1 MGCRLTRTK
10 AKTHE
15 PSHHRHREELHFVDE
30 YGQPITMQVEG
41 RRGRGH
47 RRRQSRCAMECS
59 APTERH
65 WETLRVM
72 GLMEGDERQGD
83 SYSAGSVLL
92 EQWDKDMMPYYG
104 HMTVSPDLYSTSS
117 RMMMSPDIYPPNGYL
132 PRLSNDQHPGHTYL
146 PSVSYSLDHLD
157 RLDYQVPEM
166 LPYQPNSESC
176 LIGCYNTEEMEPK
189 DFSRQSDYRP
199 PWRSDR
205 FLGYLPLSEL
215 DSGLGCGPDSPHHR
229 VAFSEAETDAMSSLP
244 GHTPSSQGSSS
255 SSESLISSEPS
266 DSGFHSVSTGEHRRL
281 HKIHGSHAHRQ
292 THHLR
297 SGHSPREQRGRWDL
311 ESIPETTPMTH
322 SGAPQASRCTVGNST
337 TTTVHFHRA
346 ERSPTLPRHRSPPS
360 PSVGCRTEPC
370 QRRALWLEQQQG
382 GGRLMEAPGRSRTI
396 TDLTEGQ
403 RRRRASHPIV
413 TNPDRQNSQPD
424 TSSNTMGPRS
434 RASYPSNCHPTS
446 HLSIDRTSLP
456 SHQNALRNSQG
467 ANRSREEESLSKSP
481 GSGSSGASDWRGFQT
496 LGNRTGNSKGSSVPF
511 YSTLGAPQRS
521 PHSPPSPRSRLSNQ
535 KSVRNQL
542 LRARAY
548 RLARERSEVTTDEEV
563 RGDGER
569 EGDEDGEDGRWAG
582 RYWSRTERRRHLALS
597 RQHRERRVGAEEQ
610 AGGLQGALSSQTVL
624 ELSHMKQ
631 NRLRNSK
638 LLDDWTTVEELLT
651 HGTRVESDSQL
662 CPSPL
667 LSVTTV

>member
-1 MGCRLTRTK
+1 
-10 AKTHE
+10 
-15 PSHHRHREELHFVDE
+15 
-30 YGQPITMQVEG
+30 MQVEA

-47 RRRQSRCAMECS
+47 RRRQSHCTVDCNV
-59 APTERH
+59 PTERH
-65 WETLRVM
+65 WEALRAM
-72 GLMEGDERQGD
+72 GLMEGERGQGD
-83 SYSAGSVLL
+83 GYNAG
-92 EQWDKDMMPYYG
+92 PYYG
-104 HMTVSPDLYSTSS
+104 HMTMSPDLYSTNSH
-117 RMMMSPDIYPPNGYL
+117 MMMSPNVYSPNGYL
-132 PRLSNDQHPGHTYL
+132 PRSSNDQHPGNSYL

-157 RLDYQVPEM
+157 RLDYQVIYSILNLCLWVTYIYSDKVFLFQGQEM

-189 DFSRQSDYRP
+189 NFPRQSNYRP
-199 PWRSDR
+199 PWQSDR

-215 DSGLGCGPDSPHHR
+215 DSGLGCGPDSPHHQM
-229 VAFSEAETDAMSSLP
+229 ALSEAETDAMSSLP

-292 THHLR
+292 TQNLR

-360 PSVGCRTEPC
+360 PSIGCHTEPC
-370 QRRALWLEQQQG
+370 QRRALWLEQQQQSG
-382 GGRLMEAPGRSRTI
+382 GGMIEAPGRSRTL
-396 TDLTEGQ
+396 TDLSEGQ
-403 RRRRASHPIV
+403 RPRRASHP
-413 TNPDRQNSQPD
+413 NMGDPNSLQDSQPGKP
-424 TSSNTMGPRS
+424 SNTLGPRS
-434 RASYPSNCHPTS
+434 RASYPSNYQPTS
-446 HLSIDRTSLP
+446 HLGIDITSLTN
-456 SHQNALRNSQG
+456 HQNALRNSQG
-467 ANRSREEESLSKSP
+467 VSRSREEDTLSKSP

-496 LGNRTGNSKGSSVPF
+496 LGNRPRIPKGSPVPC
-511 YSTLGAPQRS
+511 YGTLGAPQHN

-563 RGDGER
+563 RGGGERDGE
-569 EGDEDGEDGRWAG
+569 ETGEDGPWAG
-582 RYWSRTERRRHLALS
+582 RYWNRTERRRHLALS
-597 RQHRERRVGAEEQ
+597 RQHRERRGGGGGEEQ
-610 AGGLQGALSSQTVL
+610 ARGLQGSMLSQTVL

>member
-10 AKTHE
+10 AKTRE
-15 PSHHRHREELHFVDE
+15 PAHHRHREERHYVDE
-30 YGQPITMQVEG
+30 YGQPVAVQVEAK
-41 RRGRGH
+41 RGHGH
-47 RRRQSRCAMECS
+47 RRRRSHCAIECS
-59 APTERH
+59 VPTERH
-65 WETLRVM
+65 WEALRAM
-72 GLMEGDERQGD
+72 GLMEGEESQGD
-83 SYSAGSVLL
+83 GYTAG
-92 EQWDKDMMPYYG
+92 PYYG
-104 HMTVSPDLYSTSS
+104 HMTVSPDLYPPNGH
-117 RMMMSPDIYPPNGYL
+117 MMMPPDAYPPNGYL
-132 PRLSNDQHPGHTYL
+132 PRSSNDQHPGNNYL

-157 RLDYQVPEM
+157 RLDYRGQEM
-166 LPYQPNSESC
+166 LHYQPNSESC
-176 LIGCYNTEEMEPK
+176 LIGCYGAEEVDPK
-189 DFSRQSDYRP
+189 NFPRQSDYRQ
-199 PWRSDR
+199 PWRSER
-205 FLGYLPLSEL
+205 PLGYLPLSEL
-215 DSGLGCGPDSPHHR
+215 DSGLGCGPDSPHNR
-229 VAFSEAETDAMSSLP
+229 IALSEAETDAMSSLP

-281 HKIHGSHAHRQ
+281 HKIHGGHTHRQ

-311 ESIPETTPMTH
+311 ESIPETTPMTQP
-322 SGAPQASRCTVGNST
+322 GVPQASHCSVGNST

-360 PSVGCRTEPC
+360 PSIGCRTEPC
-370 QRRALWLEQQQG
+370 QRRALWLEQQHRRG
-382 GGRLMEAPGRSRTI
+382 GTVEGPGRSRTI
-396 TDLTEGQ
+396 TDLSEGQ
-403 RRRRASHPIV
+403 RRRRASHPNMTDPNTAQI
-413 TNPDRQNSQPD
+413 NQPD
-424 TSSNTMGPRS
+424 TTSNALGPRS
-434 RASYPSNCHPTS
+434 RASYPNNCHPAS
-446 HLSIDRTSLP
+446 HLSIDKTSLTN
-456 SHQNALRNSQG
+456 HQNTMRNSPG
-467 ANRSREEESLSKSP
+467 SNRSREEDSLSKSP
-481 GSGSSGASDWRGFQT
+481 GSGSSGMSDWRGIQT
-496 LGNRTGNSKGSSVPF
+496 LGNRPGKPKGTCSPF

-521 PHSPPSPRSRLSNQ
+521 PRSPPSPRSRLSNQ
-535 KSVRNQL
+535 RSVRNQL

-563 RGDGER
+563 RGEGGRLGE
-569 EGDEDGEDGRWAG
+569 EEGEDGRLAG

-597 RQHRERRVGAEEQ
+597 RQHRERRGGGEEQ
-610 AGGLQGALSSQTVL
+610 TGSIQGSLSSQTVL

>member
-1 MGCRLTRTK
+1 MGCRFTRTK
-10 AKTHE
+10 AKTHD
-15 PSHHRHREELHFVDE
+15 PSHHRRREELHFVDE

-41 RRGRGH
+41 RRGHGH
-47 RRRQSRCAMECS
+47 RRRRSRCAMECS
-59 APTERH
+59 VPTERH
-65 WETLRVM
+65 WEALRAM
-72 GLMEGDERQGD
+72 GLMEGKEGQGEG
-83 SYSAGSVLL
+83 YGTG
-92 EQWDKDMMPYYG
+92 PYYG
-104 HMTVSPDLYSTSS
+104 HMTVSPDLYSANSHMMISS
-117 RMMMSPDIYPPNGYL
+117 DVYQPNGYL
-132 PRLSNDQHPGHTYL
+132 PRSSNDQQLGNNYL

-189 DFSRQSDYRP
+189 NIPRQSDFHP

-215 DSGLGCGPDSPHHR
+215 DSGLGCGPDSPNQR
-229 VAFSEAETDAMSSLP
+229 VPFSEAETDAMSSLP

-281 HKIHGSHAHRQ
+281 HKIHGSHTHRQ

-311 ESIPETTPMTH
+311 ESIPETTPVTH
-322 SGAPQASRCTVGNST
+322 SGGPQASRCTVGNST

-346 ERSPTLPRHRSPPS
+346 ERSPTLPRHHSPPS
-360 PSVGCRTEPC
+360 PSAGCRTEPC

-382 GGRLMEAPGRSRTI
+382 GVGIMEAPGRSRTI
-396 TDLTEGQ
+396 TDLSEGQ
-403 RRRRASHPIV
+403 RRRRASHP
-413 TNPDRQNSQPD
+413 NMPDPNAPRNRLQNSQPGT
-424 TSSNTMGPRS
+424 TSSTLGPRS
-434 RASYPSNCHPTS
+434 RASYPSNCHPNS
-446 HLSIDRTSLP
+446 HLSIDRTSLTN
-456 SHQNALRNSQG
+456 HQNALRNSQG
-467 ANRSREEESLSKSP
+467 ANRSREEDSLSKSP
-481 GSGSSGASDWRGFQT
+481 GSGSSRVSDWRGCQT
-496 LGNRTGNSKGSSVPF
+496 LGNCTSNLKGSSGPL
-511 YSTLGAPQRS
+511 YSTLGAPQRN
-521 PHSPPSPRSRLSNQ
+521 PHSPPSPRSRVSNQ

-563 RGDGER
+563 RGEGERDGE
-569 EGDEDGEDGRWAG
+569 EEGEDGRWTG

-597 RQHRERRVGAEEQ
+597 RQLRERRGGGDEQ
-610 AGGLQGALSSQTVL
+610 AGGLQGSLSSQTVL

>member
-1 MGCRLTRTK
+1 MGCRLTRSK
-10 AKTHE
+10 AKTRE
-15 PSHHRHREELHFVDE
+15 PTHHRQREELHYVDE
-30 YGQPITMQVEG
+30 YGQPINVQVET
-41 RRGRGH
+41 RRGHGH
-47 RRRQSRCAMECS
+47 RRRRSHCANECS
-59 APTERH
+59 VPIERH
-65 WETLRVM
+65 WEALRAM
-72 GLMEGDERQGD
+72 GLVEGEAVQGEA
-83 SYSAGSVLL
+83 YSAG
-92 EQWDKDMMPYYG
+92 PYYG
-104 HMTVSPDLYSTSS
+104 HMTVSPDLYTANS
-117 RMMMSPDIYPPNGYL
+117 RMMMSPDGYAPNGYL
-132 PRLSNDQHPGHTYL
+132 ARSNDQHPGNSYL

-157 RLDYQVPEM
+157 RLDYQQAPEM
-166 LPYQPNSESC
+166 LPYQPSSESC
-176 LIGCYNTEEMEPK
+176 LIGCYNTEEMESNH
-189 DFSRQSDYRP
+189 FQRQSEYCP

-205 FLGYLPLSEL
+205 HLGYLPLSEL
-215 DSGLGCGPDSPHHR
+215 DSGLGCGPDSPNHR
-229 VAFSEAETDAMSSLP
+229 MLLSEAETDAMSSLP

-281 HKIHGSHAHRQ
+281 HKIHGNHAHRQ

-322 SGAPQASRCTVGNST
+322 SGTPQASRCTVGNST

-382 GGRLMEAPGRSRTI
+382 GGRTTEAPGRSRTI
-396 TDLTEGQ
+396 TDLSEGQ
-403 RRRRASHPIV
+403 RRRRASHPN
-413 TNPDRQNSQPD
+413 TTDPNTQQNSLQTSQPGNANG
-424 TSSNTMGPRS
+424 TPGPRS
-434 RASYPSNCHPTS
+434 RASYPSNCHSTS
-446 HLSIDRTSLP
+446 HLSLDRTSLTNQ
-456 SHQNALRNSQG
+456 QNSLRSSRG
-467 ANRSREEESLSKSP
+467 STRSREDDSLSKSP
-481 GSGSSGASDWRGFQT
+481 GSGSSGTSDWRGIQT
-496 LGNRTGNSKGSSVPF
+496 LGNRTSNPKGPSGPL
-511 YSTLGAPQRS
+511 YSTLGAPQCS
-521 PHSPPSPRSRLSNQ
+521 PRSPPSPRSRLSNP

-563 RGDGER
+563 RGGDRGGGED
-569 EGDEDGEDGRWAG
+569 GDEGRWAG
-582 RYWSRTERRRHLALS
+582 RYWNRTERRRHLALS
-597 RQHRERRVGAEEQ
+597 RQHRERRVGGEEHG
-610 AGGLQGALSSQTVL
+610 GGLQGALSSQTVL

-651 HGTRVESDSQL
+651 HGTRVESDNQL

>member
-10 AKTHE
+10 AKNRE

-30 YGQPITMQVEG
+30 YGQPINVQVEA
-41 RRGRGH
+41 RRGHAH
-47 RRRQSRCAMECS
+47 RRQRSRCMNECS
-59 APTERH
+59 VPTERH
-65 WETLRVM
+65 WEALRAM
-72 GLMEGDERQGD
+72 GLVEGEEVQGD
-83 SYSAGSVLL
+83 GYSAG
-92 EQWDKDMMPYYG
+92 PYYG
-104 HMTVSPDLYSTSS
+104 HMTVSPDLYSANSQ
-117 RMMMSPDIYPPNGYL
+117 MMMSPDVYSPNGYL
-132 PRLSNDQHPGHTYL
+132 PRSNDQHLSNNYL

-157 RLDYQVPEM
+157 RLDYQQGPEM

-176 LIGCYNTEEMEPK
+176 LIGCYNTDEMEPK
-189 DFSRQSDYRP
+189 NFPRQSDYRP
-199 PWRSDR
+199 PWQSDR
-205 FLGYLPLSEL
+205 HLGYLPLSEL
-215 DSGLGCGPDSPHHR
+215 DSGLGCGPDSPNR
-229 VAFSEAETDAMSSLP
+229 VPLSEAETDAMSSLP
-244 GHTPSSQGSSS
+244 GHTASSQGSSS

-322 SGAPQASRCTVGNST
+322 AGTPQASRCTVGNST

-382 GGRLMEAPGRSRTI
+382 GGRGGTIEAPGRSRTI
-396 TDLTEGQ
+396 TDLSEGH
-403 RRRRASHPIV
+403 RRRRASHPN
-413 TNPDRQNSQPD
+413 TTDPNTLQNSHQNSQPG
-424 TSSNTMGPRS
+424 TTANSPGPRS
-434 RASYPSNCHPTS
+434 RASYPSNCHSNS
-446 HLSIDRTSLP
+446 HLSLDRNSLTN
-456 SHQNALRNSQG
+456 HQNTFRNSQG
-467 ANRSREEESLSKSP
+467 MNRSREEDSLSKSP
-481 GSGSSGASDWRGFQT
+481 GSGSSGTSDWRGIQT
-496 LGNRTGNSKGSSVPF
+496 LGNRTSNPKSPSVPL

-563 RGDGER
+563 RGGGER
-569 EGDEDGEDGRWAG
+569 EGEMEGDDGRWAG

-597 RQHRERRVGAEEQ
+597 RQHRERRGGGEEQ
-610 AGGLQGALSSQTVL
+610 GSGLQGALSSQTVL

>member
-1 MGCRLTRTK
+1 
-10 AKTHE
+10 
-15 PSHHRHREELHFVDE
+15 
-30 YGQPITMQVEG
+30 
-41 RRGRGH
+41 
-47 RRRQSRCAMECS
+47 
-59 APTERH
+59 
-65 WETLRVM
+65 
-72 GLMEGDERQGD
+72 
-83 SYSAGSVLL
+83 
-92 EQWDKDMMPYYG
+92 
-104 HMTVSPDLYSTSS
+104 MTASPDLYSNDDA
-117 RMMMSPDIYPPNGYL
+117 MMMPPNAYPTNGYL
-132 PRLSNDQHPGHTYL
+132 ARSSNEQHPGDNYL

-157 RLDYQVPEM
+157 RLDYQGPEM

-176 LIGCYNTEEMEPK
+176 LIGCYSTEQMEPK
-189 DFSRQSDYRP
+189 DFHRESDYHP

-215 DSGLGCGPDSPHHR
+215 DSGLGCGPDSPHHQT
-229 VAFSEAETDAMSSLP
+229 ALSEGETDAMSSLP

-281 HKIHGSHAHRQ
+281 HKIPGSHAHRQ
-292 THHLR
+292 THHPR
-297 SGHSPREQRGRWDL
+297 SPREQRGRWDL
-311 ESIPETTPMTH
+311 ESIPETTPMIH

-360 PSVGCRTEPC
+360 PSTGCRTEPC
-370 QRRALWLEQQQG
+370 QRRALWLEQQHG
-382 GGRLMEAPGRSRTI
+382 GGGTIEAPGRSRTL
-396 TDLTEGQ
+396 TDLSEGQ
-403 RRRRASHPIV
+403 RPRRASHP
-413 TNPDRQNSQPD
+413 NAADPNALRSGLQDSRPGKP
-424 TSSNTMGPRS
+424 SNKLGPRS
-434 RASYPSNCHPTS
+434 RASYPSNCQHPG
-446 HLSIDRTSLP
+446 HLGMDRTSLN
-456 SHQNALRNSQG
+456 SHQNAPRNSW
-467 ANRSREEESLSKSP
+467 SREEDALPKSP

-496 LGNRTGNSKGSSVPF
+496 LGNRPRVSKGSPGPC
-511 YSTLGAPQRS
+511 YSTLGAPQHNPTR
-521 PHSPPSPRSRLSNQ
+521 SPPSPRSRASNQ

-563 RGDGER
+563 RGGGER
-569 EGDEDGEDGRWAG
+569 NGEEEGEDGRWAG

-597 RQHRERRVGAEEQ
+597 RQHRERRGCGGEEP
-610 AGGLQGALSSQTVL
+610 AGGLQASMTSQTVL

-638 LLDDWTTVEELLT
+638 VLDDWTTVEELLT
-651 HGTRVESDSQL
+651 HGTRVESDGQL

>member
-10 AKTHE
+10 AKTPE
-15 PSHHRHREELHFVDE
+15 PSHQRHREEVQYVDE
-30 YGQPITMQVEG
+30 YGQPIAVQVEA

-47 RRRQSRCAMECS
+47 RRRRSHCAVDCS
-59 APTERH
+59 VPTERH
-65 WETLRVM
+65 WEALRAM
-72 GLMEGDERQGD
+72 GLMEGEGGQGD
-83 SYSAGSVLL
+83 AYAAGS
-92 EQWDKDMMPYYG
+92 YYG
-104 HMTVSPDLYSTSS
+104 HMAASPDPYSNDH
-117 RMMMSPDIYPPNGYL
+117 MMMPPNVYPPNGYL
-132 PRLSNDQHPGHTYL
+132 ARSSNEQHLGDNYL

-157 RLDYQVPEM
+157 RLDYQRPEM

-176 LIGCYNTEEMEPK
+176 LIGCYSPEEMEPK
-189 DFSRQSDYRP
+189 DFHQESDYRP

-229 VAFSEAETDAMSSLP
+229 MPLSEAETDAMSSLP
-244 GHTPSSQGSSS
+244 GHTASSQGSSS

-281 HKIHGSHAHRQ
+281 HKIHASHAHRQ
-292 THHLR
+292 THHPR
-297 SGHSPREQRGRWDL
+297 SPREQRGRWDL
-311 ESIPETTPMTH
+311 ESIPETTPMIH

-360 PSVGCRTEPC
+360 PATGCRTEPC
-370 QRRALWLEQQQG
+370 QRRALWLEKQSG
-382 GGRLMEAPGRSRTI
+382 GAIEAPGRSRTL
-396 TDLTEGQ
+396 TDLSEGQ
-403 RRRRASHPIV
+403 RPRRASHP
-413 TNPDRQNSQPD
+413 NAAD
-424 TSSNTMGPRS
+424 SNALRGGLQDSRPGKPSHKLGPRS
-434 RASYPSNCHPTS
+434 RASCPSNCQ
-446 HLSIDRTSLP
+446 LGMDRTSLNT
-456 SHQNALRNSQG
+456 HQNALRNS
-467 ANRSREEESLSKSP
+467 RSREEDALPKSP

-496 LGNRTGNSKGSSVPF
+496 LGNRPRVSKGSPGPS
-511 YSTLGAPQRS
+511 YSTLGAPQHSATR
-521 PHSPPSPRSRLSNQ
+521 SPPSPRSRASNQ

-548 RLARERSEVTTDEEV
+548 RLARERSEATTDEEV
-563 RGDGER
+563 RGGGER
-569 EGDEDGEDGRWAG
+569 NAEEEGEDGRWAG
-582 RYWSRTERRRHLALS
+582 RYWNRTERRRHLALS
-597 RQHRERRVGAEEQ
+597 RQHRERRGCGGEEP
-610 AGGLQGALSSQTVL
+610 AGGPQGSMSSQTVL

-651 HGTRVESDSQL
+651 HGTRVESDGQL

>member
-1 MGCRLTRTK
+1 
-10 AKTHE
+10 
-15 PSHHRHREELHFVDE
+15 
-30 YGQPITMQVEG
+30 
-41 RRGRGH
+41 
-47 RRRQSRCAMECS
+47 
-59 APTERH
+59 
-65 WETLRVM
+65 
-72 GLMEGDERQGD
+72 
-83 SYSAGSVLL
+83 
-92 EQWDKDMMPYYG
+92 
-104 HMTVSPDLYSTSS
+104 MTVSPDLYSANSH
-117 RMMMSPDIYPPNGYL
+117 MMMSPDVYSPNGYL
-132 PRLSNDQHPGHTYL
+132 PRPANEQPVGGGYL

-157 RLDYQVPEM
+157 RLDYQGREM

-176 LIGCYNTEEMEPK
+176 LIGCYNTDEMEPGH
-189 DFSRQSDYRP
+189 FHRQSDYRP
-199 PWRSDR
+199 SWRSDR
-205 FLGYLPLSEL
+205 VLGYLPLSEL

-229 VAFSEAETDAMSSLP
+229 VPFSEAETDAMSSLP

-281 HKIHGSHAHRQ
+281 HKIHSHAHRQ
-292 THHLR
+292 PHHLR

-382 GGRLMEAPGRSRTI
+382 GGGMMEAPGRSQTI
-396 TDLTEGQ
+396 TDLSEGQ
-403 RRRRASHPIV
+403 RRRRASHPN
-413 TNPDRQNSQPD
+413 TADPDALRTSLQSGQQGG
-424 TSSNTMGPRS
+424 TSSTLGPRS
-434 RASYPSNCHPTS
+434 RASYPSHCPPSS
-446 HLSIDRTSLP
+446 HLSIDRTSLTNQ
-456 SHQNALRNSQG
+456 QNALRSSQAG
-467 ANRSREEESLSKSP
+467 SRSREDDSLSKSP
-481 GSGSSGASDWRGFQT
+481 GSGSSGASDWRGIQT
-496 LGNRTGNSKGSSVPF
+496 LGNRPNVPKGSSASF
-511 YSTLGAPQRS
+511 YSTLGAPQHK

-563 RGDGER
+563 RGEGERDGE
-569 EGDEDGEDGRWAG
+569 EEGEDGRWAG
-582 RYWSRTERRRHLALS
+582 RYCSRTERRRHLALS
-597 RQHRERRVGAEEQ
+597 RQHRERRGVGEEL

-624 ELSHMKQ
+624 ELSHRKQ